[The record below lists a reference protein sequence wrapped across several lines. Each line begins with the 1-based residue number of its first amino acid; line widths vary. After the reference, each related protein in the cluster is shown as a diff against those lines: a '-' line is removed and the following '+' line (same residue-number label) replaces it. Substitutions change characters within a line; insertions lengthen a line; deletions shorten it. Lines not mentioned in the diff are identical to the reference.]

1 MESKEKTDPTP
12 NPLAA
17 FETDDATMANALIVG
32 VGNDLMTSSASPSS
46 LSHVHNPILTYAK
59 EDLSAWTR
67 GGGPGSIRPNTN
79 GAMSPLASP
88 LLSPA
93 LISTEN
99 PMMMQINDEIIDINN
114 DCVDCVGTS
123 ELVMEK
129 IAVAFGSSNNLQ
141 QMIDQP
147 VLGLREESFGNEYEP
162 PTNRQ
167 CIRSYPI
174 PIKSERRLS
183 QSLGSQG
190 MASAAAAVA
199 NSSRLSP
206 SDDRLSPGL
215 FSIGSSKPKL
225 KPNSS
230 APALCGFRRTHPSHA
245 GGITYSDSAG
255 SLQSEDTAGTISPP
269 MFADGVIPIG
279 IEGGRGVTGNKMGGN
294 SMRIKGSTNAT
305 GGEVTSFDTT
315 TTSTAKKIT
324 SAKPKPADKRQ
335 RQLER
340 NRKSARESRRRRK
353 HYLEELEG
361 RVSGLSEEMDQERM
375 AHASAAVRTLR
386 EMRTVALGNA
396 VEQLLLNGNHLPVGS
411 TGMATSSLDKAANAL
426 VTHLS
431 RTSTELQVV
440 QTFMRQ
446 HLLSLVQPPST
457 RFVLWLSLQDDGFYR
472 SGRSASERL
481 SAARIGERVSSK
493 GFANASCFKCML

>member
-1 MESKEKTDPTP
+1 MESTKKTDPTP

-17 FETDDATMANALIVG
+17 ETDGATMANALMG
-32 VGNDLMTSSASPSS
+32 VGNDSSSAPSS
-46 LSHVHNPILTYAK
+46 SSQVHNPILSYAN
-59 EDLSAWTR
+59 ENLSVWTR

-141 QMIDQP
+141 QIIDQP

-167 CIRSYPI
+167 RIRPYPI

-190 MASAAAAVA
+190 MASAAAAVG

-206 SDDRLSPGL
+206 SDDRFSPGL

-230 APALCGFRRTHPSHA
+230 APVLGGFRRTHA

-269 MFADGVIPIG
+269 MFVDGVIPVGIG
-279 IEGGRGVTGNKMGGN
+279 GGRGVTGNKH
-294 SMRIKGSTNAT
+294 NAT

-315 TTSTAKKIT
+315 TTSTAKKIS

-386 EMRTVALGNA
+386 EMRTLALGNA
-396 VEQLLLNGNHLPVGS
+396 VEQLLLNDNHLPVGS
-411 TGMATSSLDKAANAL
+411 TGMATLISSLDKAANAL

>member
-1 MESKEKTDPTP
+1 MESTKKTDPTP

-17 FETDDATMANALIVG
+17 ETDGATMANALIG

-46 LSHVHNPILTYAK
+46 SSHVHNPILTYA
-59 EDLSAWTR
+59 ENLSAWTR
-67 GGGPGSIRPNTN
+67 GGGPVSIPNTN

-141 QMIDQP
+141 QIIDQP

-167 CIRSYPI
+167 RIRPYPV
-174 PIKSERRLS
+174 PINSDRRLS

-206 SDDRLSPGL
+206 SDDRFSPGL

-230 APALCGFRRTHPSHA
+230 APVLGGFRRTHA

-269 MFADGVIPIG
+269 MFVDGVIPVGIG
-279 IEGGRGVTGNKMGGN
+279 GGRGVTGNKH
-294 SMRIKGSTNAT
+294 NAT

-386 EMRTVALGNA
+386 EMRTLALGNA
-396 VEQLLLNGNHLPVGS
+396 VEQLLLNDNHLPVGS
-411 TGMATSSLDKAANAL
+411 TGMATLISSLDKAANAL